1 MCEAFDLIMAKHY
14 KEGYIEGYQEE
25 YRQGYKEVTGKDLTP
40 EQELVCF
47 KDLEKKAEKA
57 AEKYCRKEE
66 LMFRSNSISESLT
79 KQTWKIQS
87 LPYFFISMICCIHFL
102 LFS

>member
-1 MCEAFDLIMAKHY
+1 MYMLYSDIQKPEDKRNMCEAFDLIIAKHY

-66 LMFRSNSISESLT
+66 LMFRFNSISE
-79 KQTWKIQS
+79 
-87 LPYFFISMICCIHFL
+87 
-102 LFS
+102 